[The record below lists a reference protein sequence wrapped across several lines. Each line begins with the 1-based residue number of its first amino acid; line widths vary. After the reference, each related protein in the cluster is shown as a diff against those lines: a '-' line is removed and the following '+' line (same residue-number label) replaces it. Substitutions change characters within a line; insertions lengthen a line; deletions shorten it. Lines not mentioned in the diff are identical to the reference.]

1 MQNDILQPQWWCND
15 HLTPLSTDIL
25 GLHVVIFFLDKN
37 DTILSKLQVVRAL
50 KFLQNGRDS
59 FVKKW
64 EAVSILRG
72 TLQVWIVFE
81 FPLSMVLF
89 FFLFPFSFCSIVY
102 LMYIELYSL
111 KWRLKAFWLITIREC
126 SLCFVWVEWKA
137 AMVRDVIYIC
147 CFSLLWISCP
157 PLIVWQLESNS
168 SLIFSQ

>member
-1 MQNDILQPQWWCND
+1 M
-15 HLTPLSTDIL
+15 
-25 GLHVVIFFLDKN
+25 DKN

-111 KWRLKAFWLITIREC
+111 KWKLKAFWLITIREC

-137 AMVRDVIYIC
+137 AMVRDVIY
-147 CFSLLWISCP
+147 LWILLFFSIVDLMSA
-157 PLIVWQLESNS
+157 LIVWQLESNS
-168 SLIFSQ
+168 SLIFSQEVDNILNIGHQIRLNCCIF